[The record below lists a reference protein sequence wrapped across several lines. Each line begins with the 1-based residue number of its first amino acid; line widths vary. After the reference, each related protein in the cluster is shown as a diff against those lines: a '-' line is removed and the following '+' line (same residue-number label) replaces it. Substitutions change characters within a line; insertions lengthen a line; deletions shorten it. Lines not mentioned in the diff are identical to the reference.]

1 MVAKGRGSADAVSA
15 EAEPTLRAMTVV
27 GIETASHPL
36 RSEIRLLL
44 RIAMAV
50 FVWTV
55 GIGIL
60 NGTDVV
66 DFDQKV
72 LLSHV
77 HAGTLGWITT
87 CVFAASLWLFGG
99 AASAAQADV
108 ARRLTQFSAV
118 VLPVF
123 ALTFAFT
130 YEEPRAI
137 LGTLALIAIV
147 GFFAWVVGRARQLEL
162 TTVHLGFLAA
172 VATSVVGGV
181 IGVLL
186 ATEIATGRNV
196 LTDGG
201 SDAHPATMVVGFLI
215 PVGMGL
221 AEWGLRGGALG
232 PAGRL
237 GTAQVALPFVGGLVL
252 MVGLLLDIDAL
263 PPLATLIELVGVII
277 FFKRLGGPI
286 RAVVWSER
294 SPGRYAAASALAIIA
309 NIIFI
314 NYLAGANGGDFDLVP
329 IHQIL
334 ALDHMMFIGVLTN
347 AILAM
352 LLVASTSPS
361 RWPRLDDVVFAGINL
376 GLLAFVVA
384 LIAEL
389 TWLKQIATPVMG
401 VCILAGL
408 LDRALAL
415 TTEAAPART

>member
-1 MVAKGRGSADAVSA
+1 MSVIDVHDRHPMRG
-15 EAEPTLRAMTVV
+15 
-27 GIETASHPL
+27 
-36 RSEIRLLL
+36 EITLLL
-44 RIAMAV
+44 RVAMTV

-60 NGTDVV
+60 NGTDLV

-87 CVFAASLWLFGG
+87 CVFAASFWLFG
-99 AASAAQADV
+99 ASASEQEANT
-108 ARRLTQFSAV
+108 ARGIARYAAA

-137 LGTLALIAIV
+137 LGLLALLAIV
-147 GFFAWVVGRARQLEL
+147 AVFAWVLQRARRIEL
-162 TTVHLGFLAA
+162 STVHLGFLAA
-172 VATSVVGGV
+172 VATSVIGGV

-221 AEWGLRGGALG
+221 AEWGLRGGAPG

-252 MVGLLLDIDAL
+252 MLGLLLDVDAL
-263 PPLATLIELVGVII
+263 PPIATLIELVGVGI
-277 FFKRLGGPI
+277 FFKRLGRPI
-286 RAVVWSER
+286 RGVRWGER
-294 SPGRYAAASALAIIA
+294 SAGRYAAASALAIIA
-309 NIIFI
+309 NIVFI

-329 IHQIL
+329 THQIL

-347 AILAM
+347 AIFAM
-352 LLVASTSPS
+352 LLVASRSAS
-361 RWPRLDDVVFAGINL
+361 RWPRLDDVVFVGLNV
-376 GLLAFVVA
+376 GLLGFVVS
-384 LIAEL
+384 LLAEA
-389 TWLKQIATPVMG
+389 TWLTRIATPVMG
-401 VCILAGL
+401 ACILVGL

-415 TTEAAPART
+415 APARRGAVGTAAATAG